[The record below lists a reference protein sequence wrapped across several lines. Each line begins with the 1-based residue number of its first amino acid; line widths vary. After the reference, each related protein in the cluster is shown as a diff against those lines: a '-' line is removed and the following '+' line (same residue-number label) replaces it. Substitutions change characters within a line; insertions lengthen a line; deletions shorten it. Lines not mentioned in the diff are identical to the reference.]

1 MSSKTLRAGLSLVL
15 LALSLAGCASYSGLT
30 TEGVSLEAKNL
41 KAGQS
46 LSGVT
51 LSPRPGRKATGG
63 KASVTRNSMA

>member
-15 LALSLAGCASYSGLT
+15 AAMTLAGCASYSGLT
-30 TEGVSLEAKNL
+30 TEGKSLDAKTL

-51 LSPRPGRKATGG
+51 PVSYTHLTLPTKRI
-63 KASVTRNSMA
+63 V